1 MLSEAQKSFC
11 VWTFGVFMPVVYS
24 SLLPVLSL
32 VRFPTGTPFAKP
44 DPPLFASVSYYIC
57 EVGSAGAFACICA
70 PSITFMWM
78 VVRDIGRNLQTYS
91 LLLLMISWFF
101 MIAIP
106 HTEFEVVHGVFTGMV
121 MTSGGLFAYA
131 CARAEADEKTKR
143 RVQVLLSVQIA
154 CYIALGMTRMAVNF
168 GRDVGYTFF
177 IFEVIFL
184 LVSSSVAPVKMR
196 KISLPE

>member
-1 MLSEAQKSFC
+1 
-11 VWTFGVFMPVVYS
+11 
-24 SLLPVLSL
+24 
-32 VRFPTGTPFAKP
+32 
-44 DPPLFASVSYYIC
+44 
-57 EVGSAGAFACICA
+57 
-70 PSITFMWM
+70 MWM